1 LDLPGSGPFFLG
13 PASVSIQLNHPHVG
27 RANSVIMR
35 ISKHKWFWITGAVAI
50 LTFLILFL
58 IRLDWLNKFLYRPKA
73 LEISAVNLS
82 HTKETWMNIFQNKRK
97 IGFSHTRLS
106 AKYDGYHLQET
117 VLMRINTMGMVQ
129 DIQLQTRGR
138 LKEDYSLAEFDFN
151 INSGRFSF
159 HVDGSLSGDVL
170 TIKTASAGA
179 NRRMEIRLKN
189 KPYLLAGIT
198 SAMAAVE
205 LKAGDKYAFDIFDPA
220 TMGQTP
226 VIVDIIGQEDISL
239 AGSQKTA
246 TKVALNFKGTSQ
258 TAWIDQSGD
267 VLQEKGILGIRLE
280 KTTRQNALEGLGSQ
294 ASADLTE
301 IASVASN
308 MVLENPDQLETLKFE
323 INGISD
329 ERVKL
334 DGGRQIFKKNVLT
347 INRESI
353 ANLADKIDHSNLQAF
368 EKIYLQPSAFIQS
381 DHPKIQ
387 TLADKIVANKSTS
400 LDKVNALVDWVH
412 LNIEKRPVLSLP
424 DALSTLENRIG
435 DCNEHAVLLAA
446 LARAAGMPCRLEAGL
461 VYLKGRF
468 YYHAWNLVY
477 LGRWITVD
485 ALFGQVPADVSHI
498 RLVTGS
504 PRQQLDLMGLIGKVN
519 LKVIQ

>member
-1 LDLPGSGPFFLG
+1 LDLPGATHFFLG
-13 PASVSIQLNHPHVG
+13 HGLGSIQLNHPHVC
-27 RANSVIMR
+27 RANSIIMR
-35 ISKHKWFWITGAVAI
+35 ISIRKWFWITGTFAI
-50 LTFLILFL
+50 LAFLVLFM

-73 LEISAVNLS
+73 LEISTANLP
-82 HTKETWMNIFQNKRK
+82 HAKETWMNIFQNKRK

-106 AKYDGYHLQET
+106 AKKDGYHLQET
-117 VLMRINTMGMVQ
+117 VRMRINTMGMVQ

-138 LKEDYSLAEFDFN
+138 LKEDYSLSDFDFN

-159 HVDGSLSGDVL
+159 HVYGFLSGDVL

-179 NRRMEIRLKN
+179 NRRMEIKLEN

-239 AGSQKTA
+239 AGSHKTA
-246 TKVALNFKGTSQ
+246 TKVTLNFKGTSQ

-267 VLQEKGILGIRLE
+267 VLQEKGLLGIRLE
-280 KTTRQNALEGLGSQ
+280 KTTRQNALEGLGRQ

-308 MVLENPDQLETLKFE
+308 VVLENPDHLETLKFE

-329 ERVKL
+329 PGVRL

-353 ANLADKIDHSNLQAF
+353 ANLADTIDHQDLQAF

-381 DHPKIQ
+381 DHQRIQ
-387 TLADKIVANKSTS
+387 ALAQKIVANKNTS
-400 LDKVNALVDWVH
+400 LEKVNALVDWVH
-412 LNIEKRPVLSLP
+412 QNIEKRPVLSLP
-424 DALSTLENRIG
+424 DALSTLENRVG
-435 DCNEHAVLLAA
+435 DCNEHAVLFAA

>member
-1 LDLPGSGPFFLG
+1 
-13 PASVSIQLNHPHVG
+13 
-27 RANSVIMR
+27 MR
-35 ISKHKWFWITGAVAI
+35 ISKHKWFWITG
-50 LTFLILFL
+50 TFAFLAFLSLFM
-58 IRLDWLNKFLYRPKA
+58 IRLDLVNKFLYRPKA
-73 LEISAVNLS
+73 LEISTVNLP
-82 HTKETWMNIFQNKRK
+82 HDKETWMNIFQNKDK

-106 AKYDGYHLQET
+106 AKNDGYHIQET
-117 VLMRINTMGMVQ
+117 VHMRINTMGMVQ
-129 DIQLQTRGR
+129 DIQLKTRGR
-138 LKEDYSLAEFDFN
+138 LKRDYSLADFDFN
-151 INSGRFSF
+151 IDSGRFSF

-170 TIKTASAGA
+170 TINSASAGA
-179 NRRMEIRLKN
+179 NRRMEIRLEN

-198 SAMAAVE
+198 SAMPAVE

-226 VIVDIIGQEDISL
+226 VIVEIVGQERINI
-239 AGSQKTA
+239 AGGQKTA

-258 TAWIDQSGD
+258 TAWIDNSGD
-267 VLQEKGILGIRLE
+267 VLREKGLLGIRLE
-280 KTTRQNALEGLGSQ
+280 KTTRQNALEGLGMG

-301 IASVASN
+301 LASVASN
-308 MVLENPDQLETLKFE
+308 VRLENPNLLASLKYE
-323 INGISD
+323 INGIPD
-329 ERVKL
+329 ERVNL
-334 DGGRQIFKKNVLT
+334 DGGRQIYKKNILT

-353 ANLADKIDHSNLQAF
+353 ASLADNIDQNDLQAF

-381 DHPKIQ
+381 DHPNIK
-387 TLADKIVANKSTS
+387 TLAQKIIANDNTS
-400 LDKVNALVDWVH
+400 LEKIRALVDWVH
-412 LNIEKRPVLSLP
+412 RNIEKRPVLSLP
-424 DALSTLENRIG
+424 DALSTLENRVG
-435 DCNEHAVLLAA
+435 DCNEHAVLFAA
-446 LARAAGMPCRLEAGL
+446 LSRAAGIPCRLEAGL

-504 PRQQLDLMGLIGKVN
+504 PRQQLDLMGLIGKLS

>member
-1 LDLPGSGPFFLG
+1 
-13 PASVSIQLNHPHVG
+13 
-27 RANSVIMR
+27 MR
-35 ISKHKWFWITGAVAI
+35 LYKNKWFWITG
-50 LTFLILFL
+50 TFALLAFVLLFM
-58 IRLDWLNKFLYRPKA
+58 IRLDLFNKFLYRPKS
-73 LEISAVNLS
+73 LDISTVNLP
-82 HTKETWMNIFQNKRK
+82 HAKETWMNIFQGNRK

-106 AKYDGYHLQET
+106 AENDGYHLQET

-129 DIQLQTRGR
+129 DIQLKTRGR
-138 LKEDYSLAEFDFN
+138 LKDDYSLADFDFN
-151 INSGRFSF
+151 ISSGRFSF

-170 TIKTASAGA
+170 TVNSASAGS

-220 TMGQTP
+220 TMGQAP
-226 VIVDIIGQEDISL
+226 VIVEVFGQEDISI

-258 TAWIDQSGD
+258 IAWIDESGD

-280 KTTRQNALEGLGSQ
+280 KTTRQDALEGLGME

-308 MVLENPDQLETLKFE
+308 VMLENPDQLATLKFE
-323 INGISD
+323 INGIAD
-329 ERVKL
+329 KRVRL

-347 INRESI
+347 VNRESI
-353 ANLADKIDHSNLQAF
+353 ANLADNIDRKDLQAF

-381 DHPKIQ
+381 DHQNIQ
-387 TLADKIVANKSTS
+387 TLAHKIVANKNTS
-400 LDKVNALVDWVH
+400 LEKVRALVDWVH
-412 LNIEKRPVLSLP
+412 QNIEKRPVLSLP
-424 DALSTLENRIG
+424 DALSTLKNRVG

-446 LARAAGMPCRLEAGL
+446 LARAAGIPCRLEAGL

-485 ALFGQVPADVSHI
+485 ALFDQVPADVSHI

-504 PRQQLDLMGLIGKVN
+504 PRQQLDLMGFIGKIN
-519 LKVIQ
+519 LKIIQ